1 MKKIVLIVFGVIA
14 SFLVLTSCKGFK
26 PLSTGKNT
34 QTGVSWKIIVIE
46 VDTNLYNTY
55 FVNYKNGQTQTLQ
68 YEYRYNIY
76 RVIDSVKVDHV
87 DTLQYKVLWKELN

>member
-1 MKKIVLIVFGVIA
+1 MKKSFLIVFGVIA
-14 SFLVLTSCKGFK
+14 SFLVLTSCKVFK
-26 PLSTGKNT
+26 PLSTDKNT
-34 QTGVSWKIIVIE
+34 QMSVSVVE

-76 RVIDSVKVDHV
+76 RVIDSAKVDHV

>member
-34 QTGVSWKIIVIE
+34 QTSVSVVE

>member
-1 MKKIVLIVFGVIA
+1 MKKTVLIVFSVIA
-14 SFLVLTSCKGFK
+14 SFLVLTSCKVFK
-26 PLSTGKNT
+26 SLSTDKNT
-34 QTGVSWKIIVIE
+34 QTSVSVVE

-76 RVIDSVKVDHV
+76 RVIDSAKVDHV

>member
-1 MKKIVLIVFGVIA
+1 MKKTVLIVFSVIA
-14 SFLVLTSCKGFK
+14 SFLVLTSCKVFK
-26 PLSTGKNT
+26 SLSTDKNT
-34 QTGVSWKIIVIE
+34 QTSVSVVE

-76 RVIDSVKVDHV
+76 RVIDSSKVDHV

>member
-1 MKKIVLIVFGVIA
+1 MKKSFLIVFIVIA
-14 SFLVLTSCKGFK
+14 SFLVLTSCKIFK
-26 PLSTGKNT
+26 PPSTDKNT

-76 RVIDSVKVDHV
+76 RVIDSTKVDHV
-87 DTLQYKVLWKELN
+87 DTLQYKVFWGELN

>member
-1 MKKIVLIVFGVIA
+1 MKKSVLIVFGVIA
-14 SFLVLTSCKGFK
+14 SFLVLTSCKVFK
-26 PLSTGKNT
+26 PLSTNKNT
-34 QTGVSWKIIVIE
+34 QTSVNVVE

-76 RVIDSVKVDHV
+76 RVIDSAKVDHV
-87 DTLQYKVLWKELN
+87 DTLQHKVLWKDLN